1 MDMQTKTQQRL
12 NALLQWFYARRCLAS
27 PTAPKD
33 RRALQRRVRSG
44 SVVMPY
50 KGHYIGAEEWN
61 KLSYAER
68 IIWSLRSVCRRYQG
82 IVLCGPSAAAVH
94 GFTTS
99 LKTQRYV
106 HIAVSKRSQAGRH
119 GFIFAHYYK
128 DPPPTCEID
137 GMLVTD
143 AMQTMMDCGRT
154 LDFVNAFEICS
165 MGLRKCGF
173 ANKALQGFVGRK
185 RRLWGIIRARF
196 VAECA
201 DPLCENGGEAVAVA
215 TIIELGYKQ
224 PQTQVTFTSPKFAVT
239 SAGNVTT
246 VRLS

>member
-1 MDMQTKTQQRL
+1 MDMQTKTQRRL

-128 DPPPTCEID
+128 DPPPT
-137 GMLVTD
+137 
-143 AMQTMMDCGRT
+143 
-154 LDFVNAFEICS
+154 
-165 MGLRKCGF
+165 
-173 ANKALQGFVGRK
+173 
-185 RRLWGIIRARF
+185 
-196 VAECA
+196 
-201 DPLCENGGEAVAVA
+201 
-215 TIIELGYKQ
+215 
-224 PQTQVTFTSPKFAVT
+224 
-239 SAGNVTT
+239 
-246 VRLS
+246 